1 MDPML
6 EDLAHATV
14 AARVAAADGV
24 RRGRRL
30 ATAGHLARRAADAAP
45 RAPPG
50 PPAGAARPGRRP
62 AGGPG
67 AGPGRVN
74 GPGTTSSYP
83 AVLGPGQVRRSVTWY
98 ARR

>member
-30 ATAGHLARRAADAAP
+30 ATAGHLARRAEDA
-45 RAPPG
+45 
-50 PPAGAARPGRRP
+50 
-62 AGGPG
+62 
-67 AGPGRVN
+67 
-74 GPGTTSSYP
+74 
-83 AVLGPGQVRRSVTWY
+83 VRRASLAL
-98 ARR
+98 ARAE